1 MTHLPE
7 QIGHPL
13 DNPIWYALT
22 STHAHLAEGDGLARR
37 YPLHLAPFAA
47 VREQT
52 PEGFA
57 ALARAL
63 HPEGMAALF
72 ITPLEPPLPG
82 WTHLRTFEVIQM
94 TCEKL
99 EPTPEPKM
107 IELET
112 RDVPEMLELI
122 RWTEP
127 GPFKDRANELGIFYG
142 VHVTDSDR
150 DGKLV
155 AMAGERI
162 RLTGFTEISAVCTH
176 PDFQRRGLARGLTH
190 RLAREILARDE
201 VPFLHVF
208 AGNSNAIRA
217 YETLGFKPRQTFT
230 GVVIKAPEEQP

>member
-7 QIGHPL
+7 QIMHPL
-13 DNPIWYALT
+13 DNPIWHALT

-57 ALARAL
+57 SLARAL

-72 ITPLEPPLPG
+72 ITPLEPALPG
-82 WTHLRTFEVIQM
+82 WTHLRTFEVVQM
-94 TCEKL
+94 TCENL
-99 EPTPEPKM
+99 VPTPEPEM

-112 RDVPEMLELI
+112 QDVPEMLELI
-122 RWTEP
+122 RLTEP
-127 GPFKDRANELGIFYG
+127 GPFKDRAKELGKFYG
-142 VHVTDSDR
+142 VR
-150 DGKLV
+150 QNGKLV

-190 RLAREILARDE
+190 RLAREILARGE

-217 YETLGFKPRQTFT
+217 YESLGFQRRQTFT
-230 GVVIKAPEEQP
+230 GVVIKAPEENP

>member
-1 MTHLPE
+1 MS
-7 QIGHPL
+7 QHPL
-13 DNPIWYALT
+13 DNPIWHALT
-22 STHAHLAEGDGLARR
+22 STHAHLAEGNALARR

-57 ALARAL
+57 ALARTL

-72 ITPLEPPLPG
+72 VTPLEPPLPG
-82 WTHLRTFEVIQM
+82 WAHLRTFEVVQM
-94 TCEKL
+94 TCKNL
-99 EPTPEPKM
+99 EFATEPEM
-107 IELET
+107 IELGA

-122 RWTEP
+122 RLTEP
-127 GPFKDRANELGIFYG
+127 GPFKERANELGKFYG
-142 VHVTDSDR
+142 VR
-150 DGKLV
+150 QAGKLV

-176 PDFQRRGLARGLTH
+176 PDYQRRGLARGLTH

-217 YETLGFKPRQTFT
+217 YESLGFQKRQLFT

>member
-1 MTHLPE
+1 MTHFPE
-7 QIGHPL
+7 QIEHPL
-13 DNPIWYALT
+13 DNPIWHALT
-22 STHAHLAEGDGLARR
+22 STHAQLAEGDALARR

-52 PEGFA
+52 PEAFT

-72 ITPLEPPLPG
+72 VTPLEPPLPG
-82 WTHLRTFEVIQM
+82 WTHLRTFEVMQM
-94 TCEKL
+94 TCDKLTPTL
-99 EPTPEPKM
+99 EPEM

-112 RDVPEMLELI
+112 QDVPEMLELI
-122 RWTEP
+122 RLTEP

-142 VHVTDSDR
+142 VR
-150 DGKLV
+150 QDGKLV

-176 PDFQRRGLARGLTH
+176 PDYQRRGLARGLTH
-190 RLAREILARDE
+190 RLAREILARGE

-217 YETLGFKPRQTFT
+217 YETLGFQKRQTFT
-230 GVVIKAPEEQP
+230 GVVIKAPQENP

>member
-7 QIGHPL
+7 QIMHPL
-13 DNPIWYALT
+13 DNPIWHALT
-22 STHAHLAEGDGLARR
+22 STHAHLAEGNALARR

-47 VREQT
+47 MREQT

-72 ITPLEPPLPG
+72 VTPLEPPPPG
-82 WTHLRTFEVIQM
+82 WTHLRNFEVVQM
-94 TCEKL
+94 TCDKLTPTL
-99 EPTPEPKM
+99 EPAM

-122 RWTEP
+122 RLTEP
-127 GPFKDRANELGIFYG
+127 GPFKERANELGTFYG
-142 VHVTDSDR
+142 VRDNHPDR
-150 DGKLV
+150 NGKLV

-190 RLAREILARDE
+190 RLAREILARGE

-217 YETLGFKPRQTFT
+217 YESLGFQKRQVFT
-230 GVVIKAPEEQP
+230 GVVIKAPEEIS

>member
-1 MTHLPE
+1 MSHFPE
-7 QIGHPL
+7 QSHPL
-13 DNPIWYALT
+13 DNPIWFALT

-72 ITPLEPPLPG
+72 VTPLEPPPPG
-82 WTHLRTFEVIQM
+82 WAHVRTFEVVQM

-99 EPTPEPKM
+99 VPTPEPEM

-112 RDVPEMLELI
+112 KNVPEMLELI
-122 RWTEP
+122 QLTEP
-127 GPFKDRANELGIFYG
+127 GPFKERANELGKFYG
-142 VHVTDSDR
+142 VHATDSDR

-176 PDFQRRGLARGLTH
+176 PDYQRRGLARGLMH
-190 RLAREILARDE
+190 RISREILARGE

-217 YETLGFKPRQTFT
+217 YESLGFQQRQVFT
-230 GVVIKAPEEQP
+230 GVVIKAPQEQP